1 MLRLFHKLKNKPE
14 LARWLFYLCLAVPI
28 ITLAFSN
35 PFSGDFWQMLDAV
48 RNNAQHDQ
56 LFGHEIW
63 LRYVADLNVIS
74 AEKLLILL
82 SIGLTGF
89 AAELRCRQKGI
100 SAVNAMLIIPV
111 IVGQLLFLGHVTA
124 VLAIAIALIG
134 FIILD
139 YRLPKWLY
147 FFFPL
152 LFGWVIFAINPPI
165 LPAFI
170 TLIIIDF
177 IIGRK
182 EEKRLAIVGSTLA
195 ILAFLLLQDV
205 FLPSISP
212 IFSTTPIQ
220 NITNQPQRWFQYAWA
235 IAMAL
240 LILTEISR
248 AKRWTYSGRSFALAG
263 LSFLFLA
270 ILFENNAPF
279 AKVWWYMG
287 IVSICFLLLSEIRK
301 VWQRILI
308 IVLTA
313 IWLPLFVSNAFTRDK
328 NFNTKQAPQSYIEFS
343 PLTKHQQHFL

>member
-1 MLRLFHKLKNKPE
+1 MLRLFHKLKNKPV
-14 LARWLFYLCLAVPI
+14 LARWLFYLCLTIALVPI
-28 ITLAFSN
+28 IFSK
-35 PFSGDFWQMLDAV
+35 D
-48 RNNAQHDQ
+48 QHIIGLNITDDQ
-56 LFGHEIW
+56 LFGHEKW
-63 LRYVADLNVIS
+63 LSVLNKFNVFS
-74 AEKLLILL
+74 AEQLLITL
-82 SIGLTGF
+82 SVGLSGF

-100 SAVNAMLIIPV
+100 SAVNALLIIPV
-111 IVGQLLFLGHVTA
+111 VVGQLIFLGHVTA
-124 VLAIAIALIG
+124 VLAIAVALIG

-177 IIGRK
+177 IIVRK

-195 ILAFLLLQDV
+195 LLSFLLLQDV

-212 IFSTTPIQ
+212 GFSTAPIQ
-220 NITNQPQRWFQYAWA
+220 NITNQPQRWFQFAWA
-235 IAMAL
+235 TAMTL
-240 LILTEISR
+240 LILTEITR

-270 ILFENNAPF
+270 ILFQNSAPF
-279 AKVWWYMG
+279 AKVWWYIG
-287 IVSICFLLLSEIRK
+287 ILSICFLMLSEIRK

-308 IVLTA
+308 IALTA
-313 IWLPLFVSNAFTRDK
+313 IWLPLFVANTFSRDK
-328 NFNTKQAPQSYIEFS
+328 GLNTIEAQQSHKKFI
-343 PLTKHQQHFL
+343 PLTKHQQHFQ